1 MSLGLLVVVGDSLL
15 DIDIEGTADRLSPL
29 HQLRYARELCEVA
42 DGGLPG
48 ADQFD
53 AQLVALPIYPRL
65 PDGAA
70 DRVAE
75 VLAGMLSV
83 DSSS

>member
-1 MSLGLLVVVGDSLL
+1 M
-15 DIDIEGTADRLSPL
+15 
-29 HQLRYARELCEVA
+29 A

-48 ADQFD
+48 ADQFA

-70 DRVAE
+70 NRVAE
-75 VLAGMLSV
+75 VLAYTLR
-83 DSSS
+83 